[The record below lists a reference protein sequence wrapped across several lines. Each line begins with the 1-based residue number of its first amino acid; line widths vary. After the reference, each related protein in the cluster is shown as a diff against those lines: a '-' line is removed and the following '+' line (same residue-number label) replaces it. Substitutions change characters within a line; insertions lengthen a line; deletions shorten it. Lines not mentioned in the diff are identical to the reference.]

1 MTQLIDISPLEHR
14 RDAIREWLEE
24 TAPYARFEQRHLEQN
39 TPERAYWHLG
49 YQAALTDALEMLTNV
64 QDAAYTVDKSN
75 SSRSD
80 DQDGDDFP
88 EA

>member
-1 MTQLIDISPLEHR
+1 MTQLIDISALEHR
-14 RDAIREWLEE
+14 RDAIREWLED

-49 YQAALTDALEMLTNV
+49 YQAALADALELITNV
-64 QDAAYTVDKSN
+64 HDSVYTVDKS
-75 SSRSD
+75 SSSPVD
-80 DQDGDDFP
+80 DQDEGSSQ

>member
-49 YQAALTDALEMLTNV
+49 YQAALADALELITNC
-64 QDAAYTVDKSN
+64 QNPAYTVDTTN
-75 SSRSD
+75 SYPVD
-80 DQDGDDFP
+80 EQDEENSP